1 MTTDK
6 DRKDKRARQTT
17 AQRRYAKR
25 LKERGIPRRDEIA
38 RALLRAV
45 ISAVEYPI
53 PPQERPTLQ
62 RIVNA
67 TQREL
72 FRQGFAKKETHVRL
86 RVLFGPKGPIS
97 S

>member
-1 MTTDK
+1 
-6 DRKDKRARQTT
+6 
-17 AQRRYAKR
+17 
-25 LKERGIPRRDEIA
+25 
-38 RALLRAV
+38 V